1 MRKLFVSVA
10 ALALTAGTALAADLP
25 SRKGPPVLP
34 PPPPPPPM
42 WTGFYAGLNAG
53 YNFGTNS
60 NVQSAVL
67 GQDAVG
73 FGGVNVSRDMRETA
87 FAVTDLPTTAL
98 LRGFGEGVSLYTV
111 GFPTG
116 AGLAQSGSFANTQ
129 SGFIGGGQIGYN
141 YQWGSNF
148 VIGIEADIQGT
159 GIRGTSHGGG
169 AAGGST
175 TSPLVVFSNGGA
187 IGNDALISD
196 NKVRLSDLG
205 INNSANSIGATTVH
219 AGVDWLGTVRGRL
232 GYLWTPTMLLYAT
245 GGLTYGGVYA
255 NVNQWANTGLD
266 VSLVNTSSSGKTL
279 LGPIGTNHTFIGGG
293 NKSQTLVGWN
303 VGGGIEWMFMP
314 NWSLKAEGIDWNMGN
329 MNVPTA
335 SFAAAPVNLGQVGQ
349 FIGDSRFLSPL
360 GGLSAFNGLTNVG
373 HVRVNYQ
380 GVIARVGVNYHF
392 NWGSA
397 APIVAKY

>member
-1 MRKLFVSVA
+1 MKKLLLSA
-10 ALALTAGTALAADLP
+10 AVLAISAGAALAADLP
-25 SRKGPPVLP
+25 SRKGPPMLP
-34 PPPPPPPM
+34 PPPPPPPL

-67 GQDAVG
+67 GQDATG
-73 FGGVNVSRDMRETA
+73 FGGIQHFEPAETFNLYNVS
-87 FAVTDLPTTAL
+87 V
-98 LRGFGEGVSLYTV
+98 
-111 GFPTG
+111 PTG

-129 SGFIGGGQIGYN
+129 NGFIGGGQIGYN

-159 GIRGTSHGGG
+159 GIRGTSHGIGVG
-169 AAGGST
+169 SGSTLSPLFTVNNVDVLGVAVNNTADSIGST
-175 TSPLVVFSNGGA
+175 T
-187 IGNDALISD
+187 
-196 NKVRLSDLG
+196 
-205 INNSANSIGATTVH
+205 VH
-219 AGVDWLGTVRGRL
+219 SGVDWMGTVRGRL

-255 NVNQWANTGLD
+255 NVNQSANTALN
-266 VSLVNTSSSGKTL
+266 VSLVDVGGNFGGGT
-279 LGPIGTNHTFIGGG
+279 LGPIGVNHTFIGGG

-314 NWSLKAEGIDWNMGN
+314 NWSLKAEGIYWNMGN
-329 MNVPTA
+329 MNVPTS
-335 SFAAAPVNLGQVGQ
+335 SFSSSPINLGPQLGP
-349 FIGDSRFLSPL
+349 FIASVPFIAPL
-360 GGLSAFNGLTNVG
+360 GSLSAFNGLSNIGAT
-373 HVRVNYQ
+373 RVNYQ